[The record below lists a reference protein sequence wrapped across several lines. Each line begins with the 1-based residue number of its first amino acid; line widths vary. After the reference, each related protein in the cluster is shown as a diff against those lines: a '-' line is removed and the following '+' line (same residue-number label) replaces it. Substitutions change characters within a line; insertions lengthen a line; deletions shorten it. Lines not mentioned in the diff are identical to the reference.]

1 MKKIKEIENS
11 DRYQNYIIFEPASL
25 RVHDADILIIG
36 PDILPFHQ
44 SLMLELSKQKESL
57 SKQIIRNQ
65 LLKIGQ
71 MLDLVKNINQVIISK
86 YFDRIWRRHAYIT
99 HLGESFLSLD
109 IFLQLNSNE
118 KYSEVETLL
127 SNRYGVDL
135 DEDPEDKEGTP
146 QE

>member
-1 MKKIKEIENS
+1 MKKNKEIENS

-36 PDILPFHQ
+36 PDILQFHQ
-44 SLMLELSKQKESL
+44 SLLIELSKQKESL
-57 SKQIIRNQ
+57 SKQTIRNQ

-71 MLDLVKNINQVIISK
+71 MLELVKNINQVIISK

-109 IFLQLNSNE
+109 IFQQLNKDE
-118 KYSEVETLL
+118 KYNDLETLI
-127 SNRYGVDL
+127 SNRYVVDQ
-135 DEDPEDKEGTP
+135 EEESEEKEAAP